1 MADYYE
7 ILGVPRNAS
16 AADVR
21 KAYAL
26 KAREQHPDRFA
37 DPAQKKEAEVRFTEI
52 TAAFNALAND
62 RSRAEYDASLQ
73 RPSQATPEAIAQGA
87 YERALDRL
95 EHRAFHEAVELLRTS
110 VQLQPGDARYHA
122 ALGQALAKNPNW
134 VREGIQQ
141 LEQAIQLQPTKALYH
156 AQVADLL
163 LGQGLPLRARRAAES
178 ALRLDP
184 KEATAQRVLEATGP
198 DDPGPGDGGGGG
210 LRGLLRR
217 RS

>member
-7 ILGVPRNAS
+7 ILGVPRDAS

-37 DPAQKKEAEVRFTEI
+37 DPAQKKEAEARFTEI
-52 TAAFNALAND
+52 TAAFNALRDD
-62 RSRAEYDASLQ
+62 RSRSEYDASLA
-73 RPSQATPEAIAQGA
+73 RPNQATPEAIAENA
-87 YERALDRL
+87 YQRGLDRL
-95 EHRAFHEAVELLRTS
+95 ENRAFHEAVELMRTA
-110 VQLQPGDARYHA
+110 VQLMPAEARYRA
-122 ALGQALAKNPNW
+122 ALGLALAKNPNW

-163 LGQGLPLRARRAAES
+163 LHQGLPLRARRAAES

-184 KEATAQRVLEATGP
+184 REATALRVMEATAP

>member
-7 ILGVPRNAS
+7 ILGVPRGAS

-26 KAREQHPDRFA
+26 KAREQHPDRFS
-37 DPAQKKEAEVRFTEI
+37 DPVQKKEAEARFTEI
-52 TAAFNALAND
+52 TAAFNALRDD
-62 RSRAEYDASLQ
+62 RNRAEYDASLQ
-73 RPSQATPEAIAQGA
+73 RPSQATPEAIAQNA
-87 YERALDRL
+87 YDRGLQAL
-95 EHRAFHEAVELLRTS
+95 EGKAFHEAVELLRTS
-110 VQLQPGDARYHA
+110 VQLMPGDARYHA
-122 ALGQALAKNPNW
+122 ALGLALAKNPNW

-141 LEQAIQLQPTKALYH
+141 LEQAIQLQPTKALFH

-184 KEATAQRVLEATGP
+184 REPTALRVLDETAP
-198 DDPGPGDGGGGG
+198 EDPGPGDAGG

-217 RS
+217 K

>member
-16 AADVR
+16 VIDVR
-21 KAYAL
+21 KAYAQ
-26 KAREQHPDRFA
+26 KAREQHPDRFS
-37 DPAQKKEAEVRFTEI
+37 DPAEKKQAEEAFTEL
-52 TAAFNALAND
+52 TAAFNALTND
-62 RSRAEYDASLQ
+62 RSRREYDASLA
-73 RPSQATPEAIAQGA
+73 RPRMAAPEEMAQDA
-87 YERALDRL
+87 YERGLQRL
-95 EHRAFHEAVELLRTS
+95 EARAFHEAVELLRMA
-110 VQLQPGDARYHA
+110 VQLVPGDARYHA
-122 ALGQALAKNPNW
+122 ALGLALTKNPNW

-141 LEQAIQLQPTKALYH
+141 LEQAIQLQPTRALFH
-156 AQVADLL
+156 AQLADLM

-184 KEATAQRVLEATGP
+184 NEPTAQRVYEATASD
-198 DDPGPGDGGGGG
+198 DDPGPGDGGG

>member
-7 ILGVPRNAS
+7 ILGVPRNCS
-16 AADVR
+16 SADVR

-26 KAREQHPDRFA
+26 KAREQHPDRFS
-37 DPAQKKEAEVRFTEI
+37 DPAQKKEAEVLFTEI
-52 TAAFNALAND
+52 TAAFNALSND
-62 RSRAEYDASLQ
+62 RSRAEYDSALQ
-73 RPSQATPEAIAQGA
+73 RPSQATPEAIAQNA
-87 YERALDRL
+87 YARGMERL
-95 EHRAFHEAVELLRTS
+95 ENRAFHEAVELLRTS
-110 VQLQPGDARYHA
+110 VQMMPGEALYHA
-122 ALGQALAKNPNW
+122 ALGLALAKNPNW
-134 VREGIQQ
+134 VREGIQH
-141 LEQAIQLQPTKALYH
+141 LEQAIQLQPTRAVFH

-184 KEATAQRVLEATGP
+184 NEPTALRVFEATNPE
-198 DDPGPGDGGGGG
+198 DPGPGEGGGG

>member
-26 KAREQHPDRFA
+26 KAREQHPDRFS
-37 DPAQKKEAEVRFTEI
+37 DPAQKKQAEALFTEI
-52 TAAFNALAND
+52 TAAFNTLSND
-62 RSRAEYDASLQ
+62 RSRSEYDASLQ
-73 RPSQATPEAIAQGA
+73 RPSQATPEAIAENA
-87 YERALDRL
+87 YRRALDRL
-95 EHRAFHEAVELLRTS
+95 ENRAFHEAVELLRTS
-110 VQLQPGDARYHA
+110 VQLMPGEARYHA
-122 ALGQALAKNPNW
+122 ALGLALAKNPNW

-141 LEQAIQLQPTKALYH
+141 LEQAIQLQPTRALFY
-156 AQVADLL
+156 AQVAELL

-184 KEATAQRVLEATGP
+184 SEPTALRVLEATGP
-198 DDPGPGDGGGGG
+198 DDDQGPGDGGG

>member
-16 AADVR
+16 ATDVR

-26 KAREQHPDRFA
+26 KAREQHPDRFS
-37 DPAQKKEAEVRFTEI
+37 DPAQKKEAEARFTEI
-52 TAAFNALAND
+52 TAAFNALRDD
-62 RSRAEYDASLQ
+62 RSRSEYDASLR
-73 RPSQATPEAIAQGA
+73 RPNQATPEAIAQNA
-87 YERALDRL
+87 YERGLAGL
-95 EHRAFHEAVELLRTS
+95 ENRAFHEAVELLRTA
-110 VQLQPGDARYHA
+110 VQLMPAEPRYHA
-122 ALGQALAKNPNW
+122 ALGLALAKNPNW

-184 KEATAQRVLEATGP
+184 NDATALRVMEATAP

-210 LRGLLRR
+210 LRGLLKRR
-217 RS
+217 

>member
-7 ILGVPRNAS
+7 ILGVPRGAS

-26 KAREQHPDRFA
+26 KAREQHPDRFS
-37 DPAQKKEAEVRFTEI
+37 DPVQKKEAEARFTEI
-52 TAAFNALAND
+52 TAAFNALRDD
-62 RSRAEYDASLQ
+62 RSRADYDASLQ

-87 YERALDRL
+87 YERGLERL
-95 EHRAFHEAVELLRTS
+95 EQRAFHEAVELLRTAAQMMPS
-110 VQLQPGDARYHA
+110 EARYHA
-122 ALGQALAKNPNW
+122 ALGLALAKNPNW
-134 VREGIQQ
+134 VREGIQH
-141 LEQAIQLQPTKALYH
+141 LEQAIQLQPTRAVFH
-156 AQVADLL
+156 AQVAELL
-163 LGQGLPLRARRAAES
+163 LGQGLSLRARRAAES

-184 KEATAQRVLEATGP
+184 NEPTALRVMEATAPE
-198 DDPGPGDGGGGG
+198 DPGSPGGG

>member
-7 ILGVPRNAS
+7 ILGVARNAS
-16 AADVR
+16 SVDVR

-26 KAREQHPDRFA
+26 KAREQHPDRFS

-52 TAAFNALAND
+52 TAAFNALSND

-73 RPSQATPEAIAQGA
+73 RPNQATPEAIAQNA
-87 YERALDRL
+87 YERGLERL
-95 EHRAFHEAVELLRTS
+95 EQRAFHEAVELLRTA
-110 VQLQPGDARYHA
+110 VQMMPGEARYHA
-122 ALGQALAKNPNW
+122 ALGLALSKNPNW

-141 LEQAIQLQPTKALYH
+141 LEQAIQLQPTRALFY
-156 AQVADLL
+156 AQVAELL

-184 KEATAQRVLEATGP
+184 SEPTAMRVLEATGP
-198 DDPGPGDGGGGG
+198 DDDQGPGDGGG

>member
-7 ILGVPRNAS
+7 LLGVPRNAS

-37 DPAQKKEAEVRFTEI
+37 DPVQKKEAEARFTEI
-52 TAAFNALAND
+52 TAAFNALRDD
-62 RSRAEYDASLQ
+62 RSRGEYDASLQ

-95 EHRAFHEAVELLRTS
+95 EQRAFHEAVELLRTS
-110 VQLQPGDARYHA
+110 VQLMPSEARYRA
-122 ALGQALAKNPNW
+122 ALGLALAKNPNW

-141 LEQAIQLQPTKALYH
+141 LEQAIQLQPTRGLFH
-156 AQVADLL
+156 AQLAELL
-163 LGQGLPLRARRAAES
+163 LSQGLPLRARRAAEP

-184 KEATAQRVLEATGP
+184 KEATALRVMDATGP
-198 DDPGPGDGGGGG
+198 DDPSPGDGG